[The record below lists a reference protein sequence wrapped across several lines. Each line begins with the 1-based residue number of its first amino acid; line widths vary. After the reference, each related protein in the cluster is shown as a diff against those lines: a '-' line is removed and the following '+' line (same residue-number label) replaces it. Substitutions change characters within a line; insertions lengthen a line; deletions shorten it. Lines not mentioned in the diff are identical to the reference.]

1 MTGTFTV
8 EQVVANILGDASTKY
23 TKSSL
28 LAALSCIIHKIF
40 KVPQKNKKKIQS
52 KKTGWRKWKWEIDVV
67 EFTLGVIIFV
77 SENVF
82 WVKVHDRRWTFSTA
96 QTPR

>member
-28 LAALSCIIHKIF
+28 LAALSCINS
-40 KVPQKNKKKIQS
+40 QNLQSSTKKKKKNQS
-52 KKTGWRKWKWEIDVV
+52 KKKGWRKWKWEIDVV

>member
-28 LAALSCIIHKIF
+28 LAALSCINSQNLQSSN
-40 KVPQKNKKKIQS
+40 QKKKKKKIQS
-52 KKTGWRKWKWEIDVV
+52 KTKRDGE
-67 EFTLGVIIFV
+67 
-77 SENVF
+77 SESE
-82 WVKVHDRRWTFSTA
+82 K
-96 QTPR
+96 

>member
-8 EQVVANILGDASTKY
+8 EQVVVNILGDASTKY

-40 KVPQKNKKKIQS
+40 KVPQKNKKKKFKA
-52 KKTGWRKWKWEIDVV
+52 KKKDGE
-67 EFTLGVIIFV
+67 
-77 SENVF
+77 SESE
-82 WVKVHDRRWTFSTA
+82 K
-96 QTPR
+96 